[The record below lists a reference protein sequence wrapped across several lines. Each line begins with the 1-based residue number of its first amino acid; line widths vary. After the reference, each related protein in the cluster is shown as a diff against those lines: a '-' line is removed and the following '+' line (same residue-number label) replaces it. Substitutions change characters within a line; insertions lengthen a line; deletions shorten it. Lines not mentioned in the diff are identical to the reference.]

1 MKLNLLLQKDL
12 QRKEFAEA
20 EVEIALRRMVNLTDR
35 KVSSRQVLPL
45 PSSPVVDSV
54 RRAIRL
60 VADQKNL
67 MGCHR
72 GSGDRN
78 RRQVHCL
85 LQRDFHLVFPIILAF
100 EFV

>member
-35 KVSSRQVLPL
+35 KVSSRQVPL

-60 VADQKNL
+60 VADQKHL
-67 MGCHR
+67 MGYHR

-78 RRQVHCL
+78 QRQVHCL